1 MTLDASLHRMT
12 ATQLAAGLKR
22 KAFSASELCDASIA
36 RIEALDAQV
45 NAVVVRDFERAR
57 TEARMADDAIAKGR
71 AGPLAGLPMTIK
83 ESFDL
88 RGHPTTW
95 GFTEHRDHRAREDAF
110 AVQRIKA
117 AGAVVLGKTNVPPA
131 LADWQ
136 SDNPIYG
143 RTNNPHALGHSAG
156 GSSGGSAAAIAMGFS
171 ALELG
176 SDIGGSVR
184 VPAAFCGVYGHKTS
198 YRIVSNHGHAYGGL
212 EFAAPQ
218 LAVIGPLAR
227 SAADLAMLLDVVA
240 TPDPDEFNNKLT
252 LPRARHGS
260 LKSFRVFVLD
270 HHPAAQADQE
280 ILGAIDRF
288 ADDIAREGASVSRK
302 SSLLP
307 DMNVSWRTYQAMLHT
322 IITRGQTQAGGRQPI
337 SAHDW
342 FGLLDTQLR
351 IRRQWADFFRH
362 FDVVLAPAFGTPA
375 FPHSSESDWR
385 KRSLTLNGEP
395 SNFGAQLGWAGIATV
410 ANLPSTAIP
419 LGLNAQGLPLACQA
433 IGPFLEDHTG
443 IAFAGLAGREVAAP
457 KIAG

>member
-12 ATQLAAGLKR
+12 ATQLASGLKR
-22 KAFSASELCDASIA
+22 KTFSAVELCEASIA
-36 RIEALDAQV
+36 RIDALDLQI

-57 TEARMADDAIAKGR
+57 TEARLADEAIARDK
-71 AGPLAGLPMTIK
+71 AGPLAGLPMTVK

-95 GFTEHRDHRAREDAF
+95 GFEVHRDHRAREDAF
-110 AVQRIKA
+110 AVQRAKA

-136 SDNPIYG
+136 SENSIYG
-143 RTNNPHALGHSAG
+143 RTNNPHDLTRSPG

-198 YRIVSNHGHAYGGL
+198 YRIISPLGQSPGGMAL
-212 EFAAPQ
+212 APEP
-218 LAVIGPLAR
+218 LAVIGPFAR
-227 SAADLAMLLDVVA
+227 SAADLALLLDVVA
-240 TPDPDEFNNKLT
+240 APGPEDFHNGLV

-270 HHPAAQADQE
+270 HHPAAKADRE
-280 ILGAIDRF
+280 ILNAIDHL
-288 ADDIAREGASVSRK
+288 ADDLAREGASISRK

-307 DMNVSWRTYQAMLHT
+307 DMDVSWRTYQAILHT
-322 IITRGQTQAGGRQPI
+322 IMTRGQVEPGGRQPI

-342 FGLLDTQLR
+342 LGHLDTQLR

-362 FDVVLAPAFGTPA
+362 FDIVLCPAFGTPA
-375 FPHSSESDWR
+375 FPHTAESNWR
-385 KRSLTLNGEP
+385 KRELLIDGEP
-395 SNFGAQLGWAGIATV
+395 SNFGAQLGWASIATV

-419 LGLNAQGLPLACQA
+419 LGVNAQGLPLACQA
-433 IGPFLEDHTG
+433 IGPFLEDHTT
-443 IAFAGLAGREVAAP
+443 IAFAGLAGREVLPPAV
-457 KIAG
+457 AG

>member
-1 MTLDASLHRMT
+1 MTFDASLHLMT
-12 ATQLAAGLKR
+12 AAQLAAGLKR
-22 KAFSASELCDASIA
+22 KSFSASELCEAAIA
-36 RIEALDAQV
+36 RIEALDSRI

-57 TEARMADDAIAKGR
+57 TEARMADDAIAKDR
-71 AGPLAGLPMTIK
+71 AGPLAGLPMTVK

-95 GFTEHRDHRAREDAF
+95 GFETHRDHRAREDAF
-110 AVQRIKA
+110 VVQRIKA

-136 SDNPIYG
+136 TENPLYG
-143 RTNNPHALGHSAG
+143 RTHNPHDLTRSAG

-184 VPAAFCGVYGHKTS
+184 VPAAFCGVYGHKSS
-198 YRIVSNHGHAYGGL
+198 YRIISHLGHSPGGATL
-212 EFAAPQ
+212 APE
-218 LAVIGPLAR
+218 LLSVIGPIAR
-227 SAADLAMLLDVVA
+227 SAADLALLLDVVA
-240 TPDPDEFNNKLT
+240 APDPEDFHTGLV
-252 LPRARHGS
+252 LPRARHGA

-280 ILGAIDRF
+280 ILGAIEGLV
-288 ADDIAREGASVSRK
+288 DDIAREGASVSRK

-307 DMNVSWRTYQAMLHT
+307 DLNLSWRTYQPLLHT
-322 IITRGQTQAGGRQPI
+322 IMTRGQSQAGGRQPM

-342 FGLLDTQLR
+342 LALLDVQLR

-362 FDVVLAPAFGTPA
+362 FDIVLCPAFGTPA
-375 FPHSSESDWR
+375 FPHTAEPDWR
-385 KRSLTLNGEP
+385 KRELLINGEP
-395 SNFGAQLGWAGIATV
+395 SNFGAQLGWAGIATI
-410 ANLPSTAIP
+410 ANLPSTVIP
-419 LGLNAQGLPLACQA
+419 LGVNAQGLPLACQA
-433 IGPFLEDHTG
+433 IGPFLEDHTS
-443 IAFAGLAGREVAAP
+443 IAFAGLAGREVVAP